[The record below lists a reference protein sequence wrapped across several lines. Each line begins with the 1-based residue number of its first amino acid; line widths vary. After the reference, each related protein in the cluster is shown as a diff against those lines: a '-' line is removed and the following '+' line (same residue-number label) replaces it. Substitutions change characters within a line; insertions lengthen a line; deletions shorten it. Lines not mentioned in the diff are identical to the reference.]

1 MKSPQS
7 TIAIAA
13 EKALQR
19 TMLRLVTSRA
29 TLGVDES
36 NSNRTAQCK
45 NTQLFRPFI
54 QVARALRLRGTISA
68 PAAAQRNGHGAGT

>member
-19 TMLRLVTSRA
+19 TMLRLVTSGA
-29 TLGVDES
+29 TVGVDES

-45 NTQLFRPFI
+45 NTQ
-54 QVARALRLRGTISA
+54 
-68 PAAAQRNGHGAGT
+68 